1 MAEKQKSCE
10 RKMSID
16 DERSQ
21 EVDFS
26 CFVHIV
32 GEIGFRL
39 FHGAS
44 KMISFEVLLGKCVIL
59 EN

>member
-1 MAEKQKSCE
+1 MAEKQESCE

-16 DERSQ
+16 DERTQ

-44 KMISFEVLLGKCVIL
+44 KMI
-59 EN
+59 